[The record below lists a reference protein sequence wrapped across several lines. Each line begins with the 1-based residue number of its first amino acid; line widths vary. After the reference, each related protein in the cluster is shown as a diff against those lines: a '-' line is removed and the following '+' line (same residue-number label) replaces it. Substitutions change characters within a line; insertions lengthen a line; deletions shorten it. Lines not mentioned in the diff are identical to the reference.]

1 MSTID
6 SGQLGLEGFHWF
18 IGVVEDRQDPEK
30 RNRVKVRIIG
40 HHTED
45 KTLIPTEALPWA
57 LTMSP
62 LSGSDVLNI
71 HEGHYVMGFYLDGSY
86 GQRPCIIGMIPGV
99 PGSRIPSDTG
109 FSDPRTS
116 SQLQTAPRP
125 PLSLAQTTTGD
136 PIDITEADSASAY
149 PLVLGEPNLSRLGR
163 NDKITDTIIQQK
175 KDTTI
180 SSVPTVNG
188 KTFSEPPSPY
198 AAVYPYNHVTETES
212 GHVIELDDT
221 PGAERVHIYHRSG
234 TSDEI
239 HPDGT
244 KVSRVN
250 GPRIEISLVDHNIC
264 VFGDYQLTVKK
275 DLNVHV
281 LGNYNL
287 QVAGQTSIKSTG
299 PIRMQSGSEMTLWS
313 GAIMALQG
321 APLIFNAGIP
331 FPLGPPEVPIVKST
345 AATLTPPSEL
355 ERAVAVE
362 ESVVTTT
369 PPVSDPTE
377 PGNVALKERVG
388 ARLTEAD
395 PTVIGPEAIVPTN
408 LPPPPDT
415 APQTVL
421 TSLEGAD
428 IMVKALNAAAIKDA
442 TQRAMI
448 WGQCAHESQNFTK
461 LVEDVNY
468 SKKGLLTSWSKYFVD
483 DPASPYDTSKFLGKP
498 DLILNRVYA
507 GKVGNSKDET
517 VGDGYKYRGRGFIQL
532 TGKGNYVAASKA
544 VGLDLVNNPDAA
556 SQAAIAA
563 KLVIWYFR
571 EYSGGYKGAYGDIV
585 QVTEYVNGKRNGLE
599 DRDRRYHIGLEKPV
613 VTIYSTTLV

>member
-1 MSTID
+1 MRDIEA
-6 SGQLGLEGFHWF
+6 GQLGLSGFNWF

-30 RNRVKVRIIG
+30 RNRVRVRVIG
-40 HHTED
+40 DHTED
-45 KTLIPTEALPWA
+45 KTMIPTEALPWA

-62 LSGSDVLNI
+62 LSGPDVLNV
-71 HEGHYVMGFYLDGSY
+71 HEGHFVVGFYLDGPY
-86 GQRPCIIGMIPGV
+86 CQKPCIMGLIPGV
-99 PGSRIPSDTG
+99 PGSRIPAGTG
-109 FSDPRTS
+109 FSDPRTTT
-116 SQLQTAPRP
+116 QLQAAPRP
-125 PLSLAQTTTGD
+125 PTSLEQKTTGD
-136 PIDITEADSASAY
+136 PITITEAETASPY
-149 PLVLGEPNLSRLGR
+149 PLTLGEPNLSRLGR
-163 NDKITDTIIQQK
+163 NDKIAETLIQQK

-180 SSVPTVNG
+180 SSIPTVKG
-188 KTFSEPPSPY
+188 GTFSEPTSPY

-244 KVSRVN
+244 KVSRHN

-281 LGNYNL
+281 LGDYNL
-287 QVAGQTSIKSTG
+287 QVAGQTSIKTTG

-313 GAIMALQG
+313 AGIMAIQG
-321 APLIFNAGIP
+321 SPLTLNPGIP
-331 FPLGPPEVPIVKST
+331 FPLGPPEAPIIKST

-362 ESVVTTT
+362 EAAKTTT
-369 PPVSDPTE
+369 PPPSDPNE
-377 PGNVALKERVG
+377 AGNVALKERVG

-395 PTVIGPEAIVPTN
+395 PTAIGPEAVAPTN

-415 APQTVL
+415 SPQKVL

-428 IMVKALNAAAIKDA
+428 IMVKALNSAGIQDA

-461 LVEDVNY
+461 LLENDNY
-468 SKKGLLTSWSKYFVD
+468 SKKGLLASWPSYFKD
-483 DPASPYDTSKFLGKP
+483 DPSSPYDTSKFLGQP

-532 TGKGNYVAASKA
+532 TGKANYVAASKA

-571 EYSGGYKGAYGDIV
+571 EYHGGYKGDYGNIIN
-585 QVTEYVNGKRNGLE
+585 VTEYVNGKRNGLD